1 MLATM
6 AEYIEIPMDYVQRIL
21 AERRVEKTYAELWLK
36 YIAARTI
43 ASEVNTLASTYRRI
57 VEYFGLPETLEKQVK
72 DLMRAGGWTE
82 RELQIFDLDLGLRRA
97 FRILSTF
104 IPTLRQ
110 FVGDAMY
117 LGEWEKLF
125 DDLLRARGLDAEK
138 YKAQVEY
145 YRKLIK
151 SRKLWRRVSMYITE
165 LVNCY
170 AYGVV
175 DEQTLRK
182 ELEPLKAYG
191 LDDGEIELIVKT
203 AKYRA
208 ARIAATR
215 RY

>member
-1 MLATM
+1 
-6 AEYIEIPMDYVQRIL
+6 
-21 AERRVEKTYAELWLK
+21 
-36 YIAARTI
+36 
-43 ASEVNTLASTYRRI
+43 
-57 VEYFGLPETLEKQVK
+57 
-72 DLMRAGGWTE
+72 
-82 RELQIFDLDLGLRRA
+82 
-97 FRILSTF
+97 
-104 IPTLRQ
+104 
-110 FVGDAMY
+110 

-145 YRKLIK
+145 YKKLIK

-170 AYGVV
+170 AYDII

-182 ELEPLKAYG
+182 ELEPLKTYG
-191 LDDGEIELIVKT
+191 LDDKEIELIVKT